1 MALQRDET
9 LGQREKLFTS
19 MMVYVLNVMTDEHL
33 IMSVGKGTIGLCI
46 SRQALT
52 TAVDFQQND

>member
-1 MALQRDET
+1 MVLQKDET

-33 IMSVGKGTIGLCI
+33 TSVGKGTIGLCI

-52 TAVDFQQND
+52 TAVDFQ

>member
-1 MALQRDET
+1 MVLQKDET

-33 IMSVGKGTIGLCI
+33 MSVGKGIIGLCI

-52 TAVDFQQND
+52 TAVDFQ